1 MAEELRGFFDEAQ
14 DRNVGKEGNQEN
26 LMTILEDELRNN
38 FIDGRSGAF
47 KPQMKLD
54 PEADPK
60 SGEDGE
66 ANQGKKVKLDPLV
79 SVKIEVSQQNWS
91 NCIEEIKQKNA
102 DTDDYMKLPPLNQA
116 VRFPSLNEKNDN
128 DEQEELLSGEERTQ
142 DNTVRERSD
151 GKKQQRGRV
160 VLDLLKIVANANE
173 EEYDD
178 VFRCLVNPPLYG
190 EKNSDQE
197 GIIQAG
203 FNPAGK
209 DSASKKVFFG
219 GSRDSIREGIEV
231 SAEDETDSRR
241 PAFRLTI
248 KKPDGLCDS
257 RLSTDDD
264 PGFLEGKDL
273 TEYDSAEAPT

>member
-1 MAEELRGFFDEAQ
+1 MFMPHMPEGKRSSVFKGFTEFAVKKSDSDRNKALVDQIVNFMANQDPSDSNRKELSDLLDEVYKIILEKEEDQNGGFGEVCSEDRPVLYKDMAEELRGFFDEAQ

-151 GKKQQRGRV
+151 GKKTTKRKSCFGSF
-160 VLDLLKIVANANE
+160 KN
-173 EEYDD
+173 
-178 VFRCLVNPPLYG
+178 RC
-190 EKNSDQE
+190 KC
-197 GIIQAG
+197 
-203 FNPAGK
+203 K
-209 DSASKKVFFG
+209 
-219 GSRDSIREGIEV
+219 
-231 SAEDETDSRR
+231 
-241 PAFRLTI
+241 
-248 KKPDGLCDS
+248 
-257 RLSTDDD
+257 
-264 PGFLEGKDL
+264 
-273 TEYDSAEAPT
+273 